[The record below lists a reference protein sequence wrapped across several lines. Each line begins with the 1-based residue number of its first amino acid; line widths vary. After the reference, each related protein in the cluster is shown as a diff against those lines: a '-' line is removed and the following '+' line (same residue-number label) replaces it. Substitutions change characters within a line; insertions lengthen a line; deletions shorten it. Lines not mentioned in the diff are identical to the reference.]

1 MTENNI
7 TPSTTQ
13 PARLPAPAAKS
24 PIQATATSAAATSA
38 ANRPSMD
45 GAGQQLFCQWFGCT
59 EKSPNPE
66 ALYVRSRDCQ
76 MESSVKATNLSTQ
89 KHLCESH
96 IGRKSTNTLNLTCQ
110 WGACNTTTIK
120 RDHITSHIRVHIP
133 LKPHKCYF
141 CGNAFKRP
149 QDLKKHVKTHADDS
163 EIRSPQLDLKHPK
176 IMSSQNPRYTFAA
189 GYFESS
195 VNGVNG
201 QYAQAP
207 SQYHQPCPPY
217 HAANTHFY
225 GNLHY
230 GLSQRQ
236 DGNHLYG
243 RTGGNDALNEFIA
256 DLNRRQ
262 LDSDSYAAISPR
274 LLGLPARNQPT
285 WYPIH
290 YTTRSC
296 SSCIALH
303 NQTEGND

>member
-13 PARLPAPAAKS
+13 PARLPAPAATS
-24 PIQATATSAAATSA
+24 PIQATTSAAATSA
-38 ANRPSMD
+38 ASRPSMD

-66 ALYVRSRDCQ
+66 TLY
-76 MESSVKATNLSTQ
+76 

-96 IGRKSTNTLNLTCQ
+96 IGRKSTNTLSLTCQ
-110 WGACNTTTIK
+110 WGTCNTTTIK

-141 CGNAFKRP
+141 CGKAFKRP

-163 EIRSPQLDLKHPK
+163 EIRSPQLDLKRPE
-176 IMSSQNPRYTFAA
+176 IMSSQIPKGYAVAA

-195 VNGVNG
+195 VNDVNG
-201 QYAQAP
+201 QYAQAA
-207 SQYHQPCPPY
+207 SQYYQPRPPY

-230 GLSQRQ
+230 GLSQCQ
-236 DGNHLYG
+236 YGNHPYG
-243 RTGGNDALNEFIA
+243 RTWGNDALNEFIA

-262 LDSDSYAAISPR
+262 LDSDSYAAISQR

>member
-13 PARLPAPAAKS
+13 PARLPAPAATS

-66 ALYVRSRDCQ
+66 TLY
-76 MESSVKATNLSTQ
+76 N
-89 KHLCESH
+89 HLCESH

-110 WGACNTTTIK
+110 WGTCNTTTIK

-141 CGNAFKRP
+141 CGKAFKRP

-176 IMSSQNPRYTFAA
+176 IMSSQIPKGYAVAA

-207 SQYHQPCPPY
+207 SQHYQPCPPY
-217 HAANTHFY
+217 LAANTHFY

-230 GLSQRQ
+230 GLSQCQ
-236 DGNHLYG
+236 DGNHPYG

-262 LDSDSYAAISPR
+262 LDSDSYAVISQC

-285 WYPIH
+285 WYH
-290 YTTRSC
+290 
-296 SSCIALH
+296 SSLPSLRP
-303 NQTEGND
+303 